1 MSWSWKVISLGK
13 PLPLT
18 ANHGLPI
25 GSGTIES
32 ACRTV
37 VQARMKQAGTRW
49 SRNGAPQLALQ
60 GPLAR
65 THGPVFL
72 HPRQDGTHRAR
83 KRGLTNSRDQAYY
96 HLWQRYQITLPDPN
110 DHHVPSSFAQIDT
123 WRAQAM
129 HEDPRSTIE
138 AVAKEAGVSIST
150 VSRVMRGEKY
160 ISSEARAAVLHA
172 MERLNY
178 QPSRIARS
186 LKRGQDRTGII
197 CLLLTDPKRRVSE
210 PFFIEFLAGA
220 TDAAARA
227 QYEVLI
233 STAFAEED
241 PGDALE
247 RALHRQLSDGIV
259 YLGRQADDRLIE
271 TFQRYRMPLVNLD
284 KPTGERTCVHVGP
297 DNLYG
302 AQLLTEHLL
311 QHGHKRIAYIGG
323 PSISAATRERCEGFL
338 ATMAQHGLPV
348 AAEYIRYGSFT
359 EESGYEV
366 MQELLELAVL
376 PTAILA
382 ASDSMAVGA
391 IAAAHDRG
399 MRVPQEMAFTGFDD
413 VPLAILSQ
421 PPLTTVR
428 QPIRR
433 IGFESV
439 QKLLALI
446 NGRPDVSSEIFPIE
460 LVVRQSCG
468 CP

>member
-1 MSWSWKVISLGK
+1 
-13 PLPLT
+13 
-18 ANHGLPI
+18 
-25 GSGTIES
+25 
-32 ACRTV
+32 
-37 VQARMKQAGTRW
+37 
-49 SRNGAPQLALQ
+49 
-60 GPLAR
+60 
-65 THGPVFL
+65 
-72 HPRQDGTHRAR
+72 
-83 KRGLTNSRDQAYY
+83 
-96 HLWQRYQITLPDPN
+96 
-110 DHHVPSSFAQIDT
+110 
-123 WRAQAM
+123 M
-129 HEDPRSTIE
+129 HEDPRSTIG

-150 VSRVMRGEKY
+150 VSRVIRGEKY
-160 ISSEARAAVLHA
+160 ISREARAAVLHA

-186 LKRGQDRTGII
+186 LKRGQDRTGIL

-241 PGDALE
+241 AADALE

-297 DNLYG
+297 DNLHG
-302 AQLLTEHLL
+302 AHLLTEHLL
-311 QHGHKRIAYIGG
+311 QHGHERIAYIGG
-323 PSISAATRERCEGFL
+323 PSISTAARERRDGFL
-338 ATMAQHGLPV
+338 AAMAQHGLPV

-366 MQELLELAVL
+366 MQELLELALL

-382 ASDSMAVGA
+382 ASDSMAAGA
-391 IAAAHDRG
+391 LAAARDRG
-399 MRVPQEMAFTGFDD
+399 LRVPQEMAFTGFDD
-413 VPLAILSQ
+413 VPLASLSQ
-421 PPLTTVR
+421 PALTTVR

-433 IGFESV
+433 IGFEAV